1 MGKRYIN
8 LLFGEALTKETASMG
23 RKGNY
28 SANGVSKFR
37 GAFDASKP
45 AVWTRFA
52 VAENVFLKRLSLL
65 VLLFSRI
72 AEKRARSL
80 LSFMRSN
87 LSLREYADLKKFFR
101 RKNF

>member
-1 MGKRYIN
+1 MVLAKEHITS
-8 LLFGEALTKETASMG
+8 LLGGALTEETASMG

-28 SANGVSKFR
+28 SANGVSKLR

-45 AVWTRFA
+45 AVGKGLHLPGTFY
-52 VAENVFLKRLSLL
+52 LKRLSLL
-65 VLLFSRI
+65 GLLFSRI

-87 LSLREYADLKKFFR
+87 
-101 RKNF
+101 